1 MTLMNTDHTFALVL
15 ISAEYQQIV
24 MLTEHE
30 DSSQESKLEFQGT
43 DNKGKEINGKR
54 GTRGDRSEEI
64 MVVEKEKEEEI
75 MVTKRWR

>member
-43 DNKGKEINGKR
+43 DNKGKEI
-54 GTRGDRSEEI
+54 
-64 MVVEKEKEEEI
+64 
-75 MVTKRWR
+75 

>member
-43 DNKGKEINGKR
+43 DNKGKEDIAEWEVILPEGSQQGQCN
-54 GTRGDRSEEI
+54 
-64 MVVEKEKEEEI
+64 
-75 MVTKRWR
+75 